1 MIEPYSFGN
10 WVMRRRKALNLTRN
24 ELAKQVGC
32 ATETIKK
39 IEREERRP
47 SSQIA
52 ELLANAL
59 RLATEE
65 QALFLQVARGERS
78 SDRLPPASPLPQL
91 FPKAT
96 HNLPTALTPFIGR
109 EKELAAIDK
118 LLADPNCRLLTV
130 VGPGGVGKSR
140 IALRTAENQ
149 IAAYRHGVF
158 FVPLAGVELAKAVPA
173 AITNALGLKL
183 LGDVRSQLVQYLRDT
198 QREMLLVLDN
208 FEQLLEAADLLIE
221 MLHHTQP
228 IKFLVTSRER
238 LNVQGEWVF
247 PIEGLPFPNVESTG
261 QLEQYAAVKLFVQT
275 AQRVRPDFVLNA
287 QEKPYVA
294 RICQMVEG
302 LPLAIELAASWT
314 RTVTC
319 QEIAHDLEK
328 SIGILT
334 SPMRGI
340 PERHH
345 SIRSVL
351 DHSWKLLPEDEQ
363 CVLKKLSV
371 FRRGFTR
378 EAAEQVAGASLELL
392 SFLGD
397 KSLLRVDAQP
407 GETQRYNLHEL
418 VRQYAHEQ
426 LIETGAEELEQVRES
441 HLDYFVWLAEQ
452 AEPELL
458 GPNNLIWI
466 ARLDQDYDNLRAAFA
481 WATAST
487 RSGSGEL
494 SQRLVGALWWFWCL
508 RGHIEEACYWAKC
521 ALSQTVPHDAVRAK
535 TLWVSGF
542 LNFFYGN
549 RDLARDLLQQSVA
562 LCRLLG
568 PSSSRDLA
576 LALNFLGWESRTR
589 GDLTTSQAN
598 LEESLTIRR
607 ELDDSWG
614 IAQSLMNLG
623 FTASKRGDFAGAQVF
638 FEEGLVAARAWGERS
653 HVAALLNGLGWIVA
667 NQGDLRR
674 ARSSLL
680 ESLEICRELRWEW
693 EAAEAF
699 ENLAIVEAWQ
709 AGTARL
715 KKAARLW
722 GIAEMLLKTWGSMY
736 RLDESRREIAAA
748 REQLGEEVFTVA
760 WAEGQQMTFDEAV
773 SYAIKG

>member
-1 MIEPYSFGN
+1 MIETYSFGD
-10 WVMRRRKALNLTRN
+10 WVMRRRKALDLTRN
-24 ELAKQVGC
+24 ELASRVGC

-59 RLATEE
+59 GLATEE
-65 QALFLQVARGERS
+65 QALFIQVARGERS
-78 SDRLPPASPLPQL
+78 SDRLPPASPLLQS
-91 FPKAT
+91 FPKPT
-96 HNLPTALTPFIGR
+96 YHLPTALTPFIGR

-118 LLADPNCRLLTV
+118 LLADSNCRLLTL

-158 FVPLAGVELAKAVPA
+158 YVPLAGVEVAKAVPS

-221 MLHHTQP
+221 ILQHTQRL
-228 IKFLVTSRER
+228 KLLVTSRQR

-247 PIEGLPFPNVESTG
+247 PIEGLPFPNIDRTKNM
-261 QLEQYAAVKLFVQT
+261 EQYAAVKLFVQT
-275 AQRVRPDFVLNA
+275 AERVRSDFAMNE

-294 RICQMVEG
+294 RICQLVEG
-302 LPLAIELAASWT
+302 LPLALELAASWT
-314 RTVTC
+314 RVLTC
-319 QEIAHDLEK
+319 QEITRDLEK

-334 SPMRGI
+334 SPMRDI

-345 SIRSVL
+345 SLRSVF
-351 DHSWKLLPEDEQ
+351 DHSWKFLPEDEQ
-363 CVLKKLSV
+363 CVLEKLSV
-371 FRRGFTR
+371 FRGGFTR
-378 EAAEQVAGASLELL
+378 EAAEQVCGASLELL

-397 KSLLRVDAQP
+397 KSLLHVDLQP
-407 GETQRYNLHEL
+407 GETQRYSLQEL
-418 VRQYAHEQ
+418 VRQYAQEQ
-426 LIETGAEELEQVRES
+426 LVETGVEELNQVRES

-452 AEPELL
+452 EEPELL
-458 GPNNLIWI
+458 GPNNLISI
-466 ARLDQDYDNLRAAFA
+466 ARLEQDYDNLRAAFA
-481 WATAST
+481 WAIAPA
-487 RSGSGEL
+487 RNGSGEL
-494 SQRLVGALWWFWCL
+494 LQRLVGALWWFWCL
-508 RGHIEEACYWAKC
+508 RGHVEEACYWAKC
-521 ALSQTVPHDAVRAK
+521 ALSQTTPHDAIRAK

-562 LCRLLG
+562 LCRRLG
-568 PSSSRDLA
+568 PSSNKDLA
-576 LALNFLGWESRTR
+576 LALNFLGWENRTR
-589 GDLTTSQAN
+589 GDLTASQAN

-623 FTASKRGDFAGAQVF
+623 FTASKRGDFAGAQIF
-638 FEEGLVAARAWGERS
+638 LEDGLLAARAWGERS
-653 HVAALLNGLGWIVA
+653 HVAALLTGLGWIVA
-667 NQGDLRR
+667 SQGDLRR
-674 ARSSLL
+674 ARSLLL

-693 EAAEAF
+693 ESAEVF
-699 ENLAIVEAWQ
+699 ENLAIIEAWQ
-709 AGTARL
+709 VGTDRL
-715 KKAARLW
+715 KKAAQFW
-722 GIAEMLLKTWGSMY
+722 GIAEMLFKTWGSTY
-736 RLDESRREIAAA
+736 RLDESQREIAAA
-748 REQLGEEVFTVA
+748 RDQLGEEAFTMA
-760 WAEGQQMTFDEAV
+760 WAEGQEMTFDEAV
-773 SYAIKG
+773 AHAIQE